1 MKNLE
6 KEIEVLISLYK
17 SRNLFKAE
25 NLAKNLIKS
34 NPNTIFLYNILG
46 LILTDFNKIDEAIK
60 CYQKG
65 ILLDPKYAMIYNN
78 LGTIYKSQNNYIKAE
93 TYFKKSIQLDKK
105 IADPHN
111 NLGNLYRAS
120 NKYNEAIYCY
130 KEAIKIQPDFY
141 VSYYNLGIV
150 NKSLGN
156 FEDAKFYLEKSINLN
171 PLLYSAHR
179 ALSQIKKYSK
189 NDKHY
194 NVIKKIYK
202 SDKVKNTDKTELAFA
217 LGKVSE
223 DCKNYKD
230 AFFYF
235 KEANKFR
242 KKNITFS
249 LEKEKIIFE
258 NIKNEFNEDF
268 FGNFKNIGNKKVTP
282 IFIIGMPRSGTTLV
296 EQILS
301 SHSDV
306 YGGDE
311 LNYLPELIRENLFVD
326 KKDNFL
332 KNLIKCDRIFFE
344 TIAEIY
350 IKKTK
355 ALSNNAKIVTDKL
368 PVNFKWVGLIKILFP
383 KAIVL
388 HCKRNARDTSF
399 SIYKNFFANNDL
411 NFAYDLDDIYGFY
424 QLYLD
429 LMVYWKKLFPNF
441 VNDIVY
447 ENLIETPENSIRE
460 LLNTCNLK
468 WDPNCLTFY
477 ENKRPIK
484 TASDIQVR
492 KKIYTQSNGA
502 WKNYDKFLK
511 NFFGKF
517 K

>member
-46 LILTDFNKIDEAIK
+46 LILTDFGKIDEAIV

-65 ILLDPKYAMIYNN
+65 ILLNPKYAMIYNN
-78 LGTIYKSQNNYIKAE
+78 LGTIYKSQNDYIKAE

-111 NLGNLYRAS
+111 NLGNLYRSS
-120 NKYNEAIYCY
+120 NKYSEAIYCY
-130 KEAIKIQPDFY
+130 KEAIKIQSNFY

-156 FEDAKFYLEKSINLN
+156 FEDAKSYLEKSINLN

-179 ALSQIKKYSK
+179 ALSQIKKSSK
-189 NDKHY
+189 DDNHY
-194 NVIKKIYK
+194 KVMKQIYK
-202 SDKVKNTDKTELAFA
+202 SDKAKNTDKTELAFA

-235 KEANKFR
+235 KEGNKFR
-242 KKNITFS
+242 KKNIIFS
-249 LEKEKIIFE
+249 LEKEKMMFK
-258 NIKNEFNEDF
+258 NIKNEFNEDLVEK
-268 FGNFKNIGNKKVTP
+268 FKTISNKKTAP
-282 IFIIGMPRSGTTLV
+282 IFIVGMPRSGTTLV

-332 KNLIKCDRIFFE
+332 KDLIKCDKKTFE
-344 TIAEIY
+344 TVADIY
-350 IKKTK
+350 IEKTK
-355 ALSNNAKIVTDKL
+355 ALSNSSNVVTDKL
-368 PVNFKWVGLIKILFP
+368 PVNFKWIGLIKILFP

-388 HCKRNARDTSF
+388 HCKRNPRDTSF
-399 SIYKNFFANNDL
+399 SIYKNFFANKDL
-411 NFAYDLDDIYGFY
+411 NFAYDLEDIYGFY

-429 LMVYWKKLFPNF
+429 LMIYWKKLFPDF

-447 ENLIETPENSIRE
+447 ENLIKTPEKTIHG
-460 LLNTCNLK
+460 LLNTCNLS
-468 WDPNCLTFY
+468 WDPNCLKFY
-477 ENKRPIK
+477 DNKRAIK
-484 TASDIQVR
+484 TASDTQVR

-502 WKNYDKFLK
+502 WKNYDKYLK